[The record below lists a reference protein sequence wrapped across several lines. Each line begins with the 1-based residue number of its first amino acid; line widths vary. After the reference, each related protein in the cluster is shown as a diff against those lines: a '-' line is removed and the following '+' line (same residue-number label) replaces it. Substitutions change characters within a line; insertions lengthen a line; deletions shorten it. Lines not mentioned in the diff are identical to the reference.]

1 MNLMH
6 GDCLEMMKLIPEGS
20 VDMVLCDLPYGT
32 TQNKWDAVIPFDQ
45 LWVEYKR
52 VCRKG
57 VPLVFT
63 AAQPFASALVMSN
76 PTWFKWEDIWHKSN
90 PTGHLNAKVMPLRQ
104 HENILIFCEAK
115 APYNPQMIDKE
126 TPRKAQ
132 KTVNSKGAY
141 GEATEGVFRTVPDEK
156 GYPRSVTKFNTAYH
170 DREAGLHPT
179 QKPVALM
186 EYLIRTYTNEGETV
200 LDNTMGSGT
209 TGVACANTGRKFI
222 GIERDDKYFAIAQ
235 KRIEDAMFGDLV

>member
-1 MNLMH
+1 MNLMK

-32 TQNKWDAVIPFDQ
+32 TACKWDAVIPFAD

-52 VCRKG
+52 VVKPG
-57 VPLVFT
+57 AAIVLT
-63 AAQPFASALVMSN
+63 ASQPFTSALVMSN
-76 PTWFKWEDIWHKSN
+76 TPWFKYQWVWAKKRPSN
-90 PTGHLNAKVMPLRQ
+90 PMLAKVQCLKV
-104 HENILIFCEAK
+104 HEDVLVFCDRK
-115 APYNPQMIDKE
+115 APYFPQGVVE
-126 TPRKAQ
+126 TDGKPRGGVKPSKTELGFGKGVKADYKQ
-132 KTVNSKGAY
+132 TH
-141 GEATEGVFRTVPDEK
+141 T
-156 GYPRSVTKFNTAYH
+156 GYPKSIIEFGTDNTKNV
-170 DREAGLHPT
+170 HPT

-186 EYLIRTYTNEGETV
+186 EYLIRTYTSEGDTV

-209 TGVACANTGRKFI
+209 TGVAAVNTGRKFI